1 MALNISGVGAKKWW
15 LKTKHK
21 ELRVVTSAEQAVIT
35 PESGKRLRVYGFQA
49 SQMVTVNLNAS
60 LRASL
65 SFGTNGVSDASKVLL
80 SFRQN
85 KADDSS
91 SFAVSGLNV
100 VGEINEVVAL
110 TNITFVSGTVV
121 TRVVVYYNDEE

>member
-1 MALNISGVGAKKWW
+1 MNIPGASAKKWW

-21 ELRVVTSAEQAVIT
+21 ELRVTTSAQQASIE
-35 PESGKRLRVYGFQA
+35 PESGKKLRVYSFQI

-65 SFGTNGVSDASKVLL
+65 SFGLGNVSDASKVLA

-85 KADDSS
+85 KADDTDN
-91 SFAVSGLNV
+91 FGLTGLSV
-100 VGEINEVVAL
+100 TGEVDEPITL
-110 TNITFVSGTVV
+110 TNITFSNGNVV
-121 TRVVVYYNDEE
+121 TRAVVYYNEE

>member
-1 MALNISGVGAKKWW
+1 MMNISGVVAKKWW

-35 PESGKRLRVYGFQA
+35 PESGKSLRVYGFQA

-65 SFGTNGVSDASKVLL
+65 SFGTGGVSDSSKVLL

-91 SFAVSGLNV
+91 IFAVSGLNV

-110 TNITFVSGTVV
+110 TNITFVSGSVI
-121 TRVVVYYNDEE
+121 TRAVIYYNEE